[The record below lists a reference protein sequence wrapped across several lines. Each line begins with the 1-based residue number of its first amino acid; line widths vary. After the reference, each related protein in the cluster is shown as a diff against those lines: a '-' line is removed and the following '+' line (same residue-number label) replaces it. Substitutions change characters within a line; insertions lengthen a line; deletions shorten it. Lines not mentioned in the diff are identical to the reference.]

1 MKTANSANSVI
12 NRVLAQRPVKA
23 KSKPATAATAA
34 TAAAIEVAAQKPEQE
49 AGLNIPNVSEVKVMI
64 KALKAPALPALPDAP
79 IQTLMAVILDESGS
93 MSHGCKQ
100 TMKGYNDQMKAL
112 RKTSAKIG
120 CRVMQ
125 TTFQSSA
132 RIIADDVS
140 PDDIVP
146 LSEETYNPG
155 GGTALY
161 DTVAA
166 VVKRLLAH
174 PLAQQDN
181 TSILLMITTDGDD
194 TSSRKWKT
202 SSQLTEFRALMKA
215 VSKNDRWTVALAGPD
230 LMLRQFSDEM
240 SADPENVAA
249 FAPTDLGSRA
259 DAMNSSVHAMN
270 HYTTM
275 RSMGTKK
282 ASMMHAG
289 TLAGARAKA
298 ILKKAP

>member
-1 MKTANSANSVI
+1 MKTANAANSVI
-12 NRVLAQRPVKA
+12 NRVLAQHPVKA
-23 KSKPATAATAA
+23 KSKST
-34 TAAAIEVAAQKPEQE
+34 TAAAPVAKKAATRKPKQQTELEVPD
-49 AGLNIPNVSEVKVMI
+49 VSEVKAMI
-64 KALKAPALPALPDAP
+64 KALKSPALPALPDAP
-79 IQTLMAVILDESGS
+79 IQTLVAVILDESGS
-93 MSHGCKQ
+93 MSHGCEQ

-174 PLAQQDN
+174 PLSQQDN
-181 TSILLMITTDGDD
+181 TSILLMITTDGEDTASRMWI
-194 TSSRKWKT
+194 TSSR
-202 SSQLTEFRALMKA
+202 LTEFRALMKA

-282 ASMMHAG
+282 ASMRHAG

>member
-1 MKTANSANSVI
+1 MKTANTANSVI
-12 NRVLAQRPVKA
+12 NRVLAQHPVKA
-23 KSKPATAATAA
+23 KSKST
-34 TAAAIEVAAQKPEQE
+34 TAAAPVAKKAVTRKPKQQTELEVPD
-49 AGLNIPNVSEVKVMI
+49 VSEVKAMI

-79 IQTLMAVILDESGS
+79 IQTLVAVILDESGS
-93 MSHGCKQ
+93 MSHGCEQ

-112 RKTSAKIG
+112 CKTSAKIG

-146 LSEETYNPG
+146 LSAETYNPG

-166 VVKRLLAH
+166 VVKRLLTH
-174 PLAQQDN
+174 PLAHQDN
-181 TSILLMITTDGDD
+181 TSILLMITTDGED
-194 TSSRKWKT
+194 TSSRIWNA
-202 SSQLTEFRALMKA
+202 SSRLTEFRSLMKV
-215 VSKNDRWTVALAGPD
+215 VSNNERWTVALTGPD

-249 FAPTDLGSRA
+249 FEPTDLVSRA
-259 DAMNSSVHAMN
+259 GAMNSSIHAMN
-270 HYTTM
+270 HYTSL

-282 ASMMHAG
+282 ATMMHAG

>member
-1 MKTANSANSVI
+1 MKTANTANSVI
-12 NRVLAQRPVKA
+12 NRVLAQHPVKA
-23 KSKPATAATAA
+23 KSKST
-34 TAAAIEVAAQKPEQE
+34 TAAAPVAKKAVTRKPKQQTELEVPD
-49 AGLNIPNVSEVKVMI
+49 VSEVKAMI
-64 KALKAPALPALPDAP
+64 KALKSPALPALPDAP
-79 IQTLMAVILDESGS
+79 IQTLVAVILDESGS
-93 MSHGCKQ
+93 MSHGCEQ

-174 PLAQQDN
+174 PLSQQDN
-181 TSILLMITTDGDD
+181 TSILLMITTDGEDTASRMWI
-194 TSSRKWKT
+194 TSSR
-202 SSQLTEFRALMKA
+202 LTEFRALMKA

>member
-23 KSKPATAATAA
+23 KSKPATAA

-64 KALKAPALPALPDAP
+64 KALKAPALPARPDAS
-79 IQTLMAVILDESGS
+79 IQTLVAVMLDESGS

-100 TMKGYNDQMKAL
+100 TMKGYNDQRKAL

-146 LSEETYNPG
+146 LSAETYNPG

-161 DTVAA
+161 DTAAA

-181 TSILLMITTDGDD
+181 TSILLMITTDGED
-194 TSSRKWKT
+194 TSSRIWNA

-240 SADPENVAA
+240 SVDPENVAA
-249 FAPTDLGSRA
+249 FAPTDLRSRA
-259 DAMNSSVHAMN
+259 DAMTSTVHAMN

-289 TLAGARAKA
+289 TKAGARAKD
-298 ILKKAP
+298 LLNKTL